1 MAVRLRLLRKRLLER
16 SGAAPWA
23 HTLSRASPSGC
34 YSSAGWPFISC
45 YSFREVQLAES
56 ISNLPPP
63 VPDGIVPEDVVA
75 RTEKRWLMIMLALLA
90 AMMAVIV
97 VTAIMGALHP
107 ASNVEV
113 IDPTT
118 LHLQGEFV
126 ESNLG
131 TAVEPDG
138 SVTVRIIAE
147 QYEFVP
153 RCLEVPVATA
163 VKFRITSADV
173 VHGFLLPDTNV
184 NTMVVPGFVAEV
196 RTRFSK
202 VGEYVM
208 PCHEFC
214 GLGHHG
220 MWAHVRVVARE
231 QFGKSLD
238 RVTCATQ

>member
-1 MAVRLRLLRKRLLER
+1 MAEQSSNPLRRPL
-16 SGAAPWA
+16 
-23 HTLSRASPSGC
+23 
-34 YSSAGWPFISC
+34 
-45 YSFREVQLAES
+45 
-56 ISNLPPP
+56 
-63 VPDGIVPEDVVA
+63 PDGIVPEEVVA
-75 RTEKRWLMIMLALLA
+75 RTEKRWTMMMA
-90 AMMAVIV
+90 AMLLVMMAIV
-97 VTAIMGALHP
+97 VLTGIMGAMHP
-107 ASNVEV
+107 SSNVEV

-153 RCLEVPVATA
+153 LCVQVPVGTA
-163 VKFRITSADV
+163 VKFRLTSADV

-196 RTRFSK
+196 RTRFAK
-202 VGEYVM
+202 EGEYAM

-214 GLGHHG
+214 GLGHHA
-220 MWAHVRVVARE
+220 MWAHVTAVPKE
-231 QFGKSLD
+231 QFASLTPVE
-238 RVTCATQ
+238 RTSCAEH

>member
-1 MAVRLRLLRKRLLER
+1 MAERTLNSLR
-16 SGAAPWA
+16 
-23 HTLSRASPSGC
+23 
-34 YSSAGWPFISC
+34 
-45 YSFREVQLAES
+45 
-56 ISNLPPP
+56 PPL
-63 VPDGIVPEDVVA
+63 PDGIIPEEVVA
-75 RTEKRWLMIMLALLA
+75 RTEKRWVMIMGAMLLV
-90 AMMAVIV
+90 MLTVIV
-97 VTAIMGALHP
+97 VTGIMDALHP
-107 ASNVEV
+107 SSNVEV

-153 RCLEVPVATA
+153 RCLEVPVGTP

-173 VHGFLLPDTNV
+173 IHGFLLPDTNV

-196 RTRFSK
+196 RTRFAK
-202 VGEYVM
+202 EGEYAM

-214 GLGHHG
+214 GLGHHA
-220 MWAHVRVVARE
+220 MWAHVRVVPRAR
-231 QFGKSLD
+231 FTSSTSLA

>member
-1 MAVRLRLLRKRLLER
+1 LAEQSSHLLRRPL
-16 SGAAPWA
+16 
-23 HTLSRASPSGC
+23 
-34 YSSAGWPFISC
+34 
-45 YSFREVQLAES
+45 
-56 ISNLPPP
+56 
-63 VPDGIVPEDVVA
+63 PDGIVPEDVVA
-75 RTEKRWLMIMLALLA
+75 RTEKRWIMFMA
-90 AMMAVIV
+90 AMLVVMMAIIV
-97 VTAIMGALHP
+97 LTGIMGAMHP
-107 ASNVEV
+107 SSNVEV

-153 RCLEVPVATA
+153 HCVQVPVGTA
-163 VKFRITSADV
+163 VKFRLTSADV

-196 RTRFSK
+196 RTRFAK
-202 VGEYVM
+202 EGEYAM

-214 GLGHHG
+214 GLGHHA
-220 MWAHVRVVARE
+220 MWAHVRVVQEERFANPTSVERI
-231 QFGKSLD
+231 
-238 RVTCATQ
+238 RCATQ

>member
-1 MAVRLRLLRKRLLER
+1 MVEPTSNPLR
-16 SGAAPWA
+16 
-23 HTLSRASPSGC
+23 
-34 YSSAGWPFISC
+34 
-45 YSFREVQLAES
+45 
-56 ISNLPPP
+56 PPI
-63 VPDGIVPEDVVA
+63 PDGIVPEEVVA
-75 RTEKRWLMIMLALLA
+75 RTEKRWIVIMTSMLAI
-90 AMMAVIV
+90 MMAVV
-97 VTAIMGALHP
+97 VVSGIMGALHP
-107 ASNVEV
+107 SSNVEV

-153 RCLEVPVATA
+153 HCVEVPVGTP
-163 VKFRITSADV
+163 VKFRITSADAI
-173 VHGFLLPDTNV
+173 HGFLLPDTNV

-196 RTRFSK
+196 RTRFAR
-202 VGEYVM
+202 VGEYLM

-214 GLGHHG
+214 GLGHHA

-231 QFGKSLD
+231 RPGNPLARGS
-238 RVTCATQ
+238 CATQ

>member
-1 MAVRLRLLRKRLLER
+1 
-16 SGAAPWA
+16 
-23 HTLSRASPSGC
+23 
-34 YSSAGWPFISC
+34 
-45 YSFREVQLAES
+45 LAEPT
-56 ISNLPPP
+56 SNPLRPPL
-63 VPDGIVPEDVVA
+63 PDGIVPEEVIA
-75 RTEKRWLMIMLALLA
+75 RTEKRWIMIMASMLAI
-90 AMMAVIV
+90 MMAVVV
-97 VTAIMGALHP
+97 VTGIMGALHP
-107 ASNVEV
+107 SSNVEV

-153 RCLEVPVATA
+153 HCVEVPVGTPI
-163 VKFRITSADV
+163 KFRVTSADAI
-173 VHGFLLPDTNV
+173 HGFLLPDTNV

-196 RTRFSK
+196 RTRFAR
-202 VGEYVM
+202 VGEYLM

-214 GLGHHG
+214 GLGHHA

-231 QFGKSLD
+231 RPGNPLARGS
-238 RVTCATQ
+238 CATQ